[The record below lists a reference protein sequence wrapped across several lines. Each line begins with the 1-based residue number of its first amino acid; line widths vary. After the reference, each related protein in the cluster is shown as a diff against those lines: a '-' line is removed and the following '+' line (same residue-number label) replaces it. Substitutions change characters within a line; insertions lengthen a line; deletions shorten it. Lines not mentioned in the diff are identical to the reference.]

1 CTVSFV
7 TPFLTIACSSTA
19 DCHLVG
25 LSLRIPFPRTLSRMS
40 LLVIDSGIF
49 AMDSI
54 FNEVCIL
61 VTAAFGLTLVPGFQ
75 RPELSLRSGRD
86 QGTALLVFLVLGL
99 VEEVTVSHAGWFNE
113 RIVAVC
119 AVGLVAG
126 PWVGLVV
133 SVFVTWLAVAYDGLP
148 LGSIGLSMMCG
159 GLAGG
164 WLYRWRPRVAQHP
177 VTGFCLT
184 LGVSLLR
191 NGLIFFLAPHSSA
204 AVHKLEEI
212 GMAPVLQGL
221 GTALVLAIVEQVR
234 DRDEQTR
241 AAALAEVRALQ
252 ARMNPHF
259 LFNALNALAALAT
272 VAPREVPRVT
282 GRLRQFLRASFDQQE
297 RVFVPLEEELA
308 IVRAYLDIESLRFG
322 DRLKVDQTI
331 DPVSLK
337 VLVPPF
343 SFQPLV
349 ENAVQHGLHSS
360 PRAGR
365 LQLIVRPTGEW
376 LEMSVRDDGQGV
388 ASTEIEYL
396 FFAERPQ
403 VHALVLLRRRLQGLF
418 GRSFQ
423 LEVRSEIGEGTTVT
437 MRIPMPKRFGV
448 GLESP
453 RPISS
458 ELRELALN

>member
-1 CTVSFV
+1 MD
-7 TPFLTIACSSTA
+7 TI
-19 DCHLVG
+19 L
-25 LSLRIPFPRTLSRMS
+25 
-40 LLVIDSGIF
+40 
-49 AMDSI
+49 
-54 FNEVCIL
+54 NEVCVL
-61 VTAAFGLTLVPGFQ
+61 VTAAFVLTLVPGFRRQ
-75 RPELSLRSGRD
+75 ERSLLSIRD

-99 VEEVTVSHAGWFNE
+99 IEEATVSHAGLLHE

-119 AVGLVAG
+119 AAGLVAG

-133 SVFVTWLAVAYDGLP
+133 GVFVTWLAVAHHGLP
-148 LGSIGLSMMCG
+148 LDSIATSMLCG
-159 GLAGG
+159 GLVGG
-164 WLYRWRPRVAQHP
+164 LLYRWRPRLAQHP

-191 NGLIFFLAPHSSA
+191 NGLIFFLAPHSPA
-204 AVHKLEEI
+204 ALQRIEQI

-221 GTALVLAIVEQVR
+221 GTALILAIVEQVR

-241 AAALAEVRALQ
+241 AVALAEARALQ

-272 VAPREVPRVT
+272 VAPREVPRAT

-297 RVFVPLEEELA
+297 RLLVPLEEELA
-308 IVRAYLDIESLRFG
+308 VVRAYLDIESLRLG
-322 DRLKVDQTI
+322 DRLKVEQTI
-331 DPVSLK
+331 DPDLLK
-337 VLVPPF
+337 ALMPPF

-360 PRAGR
+360 QRAGR
-365 LQLIVRPTGEW
+365 LQLKVRPTGEW

-388 ASTEIEYL
+388 PSTEIEHL

-403 VHALVLLRRRLQGLF
+403 VHALVLLRRRLRGLF

-448 GLESP
+448 SLESP
-453 RPISS
+453 RPVSS

>member
-1 CTVSFV
+1 
-7 TPFLTIACSSTA
+7 
-19 DCHLVG
+19 
-25 LSLRIPFPRTLSRMS
+25 M
-40 LLVIDSGIF
+40 IDFGVL
-49 AMDSI
+49 AMDTI
-54 FNEVCIL
+54 LNEVCVL
-61 VTAAFGLTLVPGFQ
+61 VTAAFALTLVPGFRRQ
-75 RPELSLRSGRD
+75 ERSLLSGRD

-99 VEEVTVSHAGWFNE
+99 VEEVTVSHAGWLNE

-119 AVGLVAG
+119 AAGLVAG

-133 SVFVTWLAVAYDGLP
+133 SVFVTWLAVAHHGLP
-148 LGSIGLSMMCG
+148 LGSIATSMLCG
-159 GLAGG
+159 GLVGG
-164 WLYRWRPRVAQHP
+164 LLYRWRPRVAQHP

-191 NGLIFFLAPHSSA
+191 NGLIFFLAPHSPA
-204 AVHKLEEI
+204 ALQRIEQI

-221 GTALVLAIVEQVR
+221 GTALILAIVEQVR

-241 AAALAEVRALQ
+241 AVALAEARTLQ

-272 VAPREVPRVT
+272 VAPREVPRAT

-297 RVFVPLEEELA
+297 RLLVPLEEELA
-308 IVRAYLDIESLRFG
+308 VVRAYLDIESLRLG
-322 DRLKVDQTI
+322 DRLKVEQTI
-331 DPVSLK
+331 DPGLLK
-337 VLVPPF
+337 ALMPPF

-365 LQLIVRPTGEW
+365 LQLIVRPKGEW

-403 VHALVLLRRRLQGLF
+403 VHALVLLRRRLRGLF